1 MRLLR
6 DLIFPGGLMPHGHS
20 CLSIPITRVRFTC
33 KRGDTSSSKEEK
45 DLTANCDLGVGNYT
59 CKPVR
64 FEKFRKAVHTLGLYW
79 LMVNQTPPRQS
90 MTDCTE
96 KPA

>member
-1 MRLLR
+1 MQFLR
-6 DLIFPGGLMPHGHS
+6 DLIFPGGFMPHGHT
-20 CLSIPITRVRFTC
+20 CLSIPIARVHFTR
-33 KRGDTSSSKEEK
+33 KRRGISSSKEER
-45 DLTANCDLGVGNYT
+45 DLTATCDLGVGNHPR
-59 CKPVR
+59 KPVD
-64 FEKFRKAVHTLGLYW
+64 FEKFHKAVHTLALYW

>member
-1 MRLLR
+1 MQFLR
-6 DLIFPGGLMPHGHS
+6 DLISPGGFMPRGHS
-20 CLSIPITRVRFTC
+20 CLSISITRVRFTR
-33 KRGDTSSSKEEK
+33 KWGDTASSKEEK
-45 DLTANCDLGVGNYT
+45 DLTATCDLGVGNCT
-59 CKPVR
+59 HKPVD
-64 FEKFRKAVHTLGLYW
+64 FEKFRKAVHTLALYW